1 MCQQTARKY
10 KTSLITVVLF
20 AMSLSVAAS
29 EYMPLRFEENWGS
42 NCNKM
47 TPKCWRITEETTLTL
62 GSDARVRAQGYWPL
76 DFGIGNTMNS
86 HRGDSYTL
94 FRGLMHGD
102 LRVGK
107 HAQMFMQ
114 FGAYDESGRRGGAES
129 NDQSNIDLQQGF
141 LAWNG
146 DRFSLRAGRQE
157 VILGTSRL
165 IAVREG
171 PNIRL
176 AFDGARASW
185 KQGPYRIDALAF
197 RPVFN
202 KPEAFDDVIS
212 KSQALYGL
220 YATFAPESIAP
231 LKIDLYWLG
240 YERDQGR
247 FAAAQGREHRH
258 SFGTRLFGSAKNWD
272 WNLEAV
278 FQIGHIGSQTIRAWT
293 VASDTGFTFTALPW
307 SPRPGLKADIAS
319 GDKNPSDGRLTKSDK
334 SGHWRMMLS
343 LF

>member
-62 GSDARVRAQGYWPL
+62 GADARVRAQGYWPL

-114 FGAYDESGRRGGAES
+114 FGPMMNLDAVGV
-129 NDQSNIDLQQGF
+129 Q
-141 LAWNG
+141 
-146 DRFSLRAGRQE
+146 RAPIKAISTCSR
-157 VILGTSRL
+157 VFWLGTAIDFPS
-165 IAVREG
+165 VR
-171 PNIRL
+171 
-176 AFDGARASW
+176 
-185 KQGPYRIDALAF
+185 
-197 RPVFN
+197 
-202 KPEAFDDVIS
+202 
-212 KSQALYGL
+212 
-220 YATFAPESIAP
+220 
-231 LKIDLYWLG
+231 
-240 YERDQGR
+240 
-247 FAAAQGREHRH
+247 
-258 SFGTRLFGSAKNWD
+258 
-272 WNLEAV
+272 
-278 FQIGHIGSQTIRAWT
+278 
-293 VASDTGFTFTALPW
+293 
-307 SPRPGLKADIAS
+307 ADR
-319 GDKNPSDGRLTKSDK
+319 K
-334 SGHWRMMLS
+334 
-343 LF
+343 

>member
-42 NCNKM
+42 NCNKI

-129 NDQSNIDLQQGF
+129 TDQSNIDLQQGF

-171 PNIRL
+171 SQYPSCFRWRTRQL
-176 AFDGARASW
+176 ETGA
-185 KQGPYRIDALAF
+185 
-197 RPVFN
+197 
-202 KPEAFDDVIS
+202 IS
-212 KSQALYGL
+212 
-220 YATFAPESIAP
+220 
-231 LKIDLYWLG
+231 
-240 YERDQGR
+240 
-247 FAAAQGREHRH
+247 H
-258 SFGTRLFGSAKNWD
+258 
-272 WNLEAV
+272 
-278 FQIGHIGSQTIRAWT
+278 
-293 VASDTGFTFTALPW
+293 
-307 SPRPGLKADIAS
+307 
-319 GDKNPSDGRLTKSDK
+319 
-334 SGHWRMMLS
+334 
-343 LF
+343 